1 MRITACALSA
11 VLLSGCSWFG
21 GYGPSSHDA
30 YYQGAQSQGYY
41 AHGNNYAAAAPA
53 QGSYGGFPQ
62 EPDFGGG
69 YTTGG
74 YGSHADSAGH
84 HDSHSDTKR
93 IKKPRLR
100 GSLSLGW
107 EKSGSGH
114 LLDYSRVPG
123 IDPETAYNPDDYA
136 EGTTTGSPA
145 TGQVIQTTYTGAV
158 EKIHKPNISFDDV
171 YSTPTRV
178 AAGLEYILSP
188 KATLYANG
196 GYSHAQGEKGTYVE
210 VIATLLRH
218 TDTTDFDAGP
228 PVVQLGPTG
237 RSTSF
242 IPNASIAGFEYNF
255 NDMQRYDL
263 ELGGRFY
270 FDPVIKDQAHRTL
283 TPFVA
288 GSVGMAHYNETK
300 FEVSQQ
306 QLFYQRAFDS
316 DLMTLDYYDVPQP
329 TVNTQLYDAQWVPTG
344 ALTAG
349 MEWQL
354 TPKAALALETGVKFE
369 GARDYSNGAKGDNNI
384 AVPLTLRGSFNF

>member
-1 MRITACALSA
+1 MRIAACAFSA

-21 GYGPSSHDA
+21 GYGPVSGGG
-30 YYQGAQSQGYY
+30 YYDGASSQGHYGY
-41 AHGNNYAAAAPA
+41 
-53 QGSYGGFPQ
+53 GSGHAEVSTSNVAYGGFPQ
-62 EPDFGGG
+62 QPDFHGG

-74 YGSHADSAGH
+74 YGSHADSASDH
-84 HDSHSDTKR
+84 SSHSKTKR
-93 IKKPRLR
+93 IKKPKLR

-107 EKSGSGH
+107 EKSGSGS
-114 LLDYSRVPG
+114 LLDYNRVPG
-123 IDPETAYNPDDYA
+123 IDPETAYNPDTFA

-145 TGQVIQTTYTGAV
+145 SGQVVQTIYTGAI
-158 EKIHKPNISFDDV
+158 ERIHKPSISFDDV
-171 YSTPTRV
+171 YSTPTQV
-178 AAGLEYILSP
+178 TAGLEYILSP

-196 GYSHAQGEKGTYVE
+196 GYTHAQGEKGTYVE

-218 TDTTDFDAGP
+218 TDTTDFDPGP

-263 ELGGRFY
+263 EVGGRYY
-270 FDPVIKDQAHRTL
+270 FDPLVKDQAHRTL
-283 TPFVA
+283 TPFVS
-288 GSVGMAHYNETK
+288 GSLGMAHYNETK
-300 FEVSQQ
+300 FETSQT

-316 DLMTLDYYDVPQP
+316 DLDTLDYYDVPQP

-344 ALTAG
+344 KLMAG

-354 TPKAALALETGVKFE
+354 TPKTALALETGIRFE
-369 GARDYSNGAKGDNNI
+369 GARDYSNGQKGDNNI
-384 AVPLTLRGSFNF
+384 AMPLTLRGSFNF